1 MSDFFN
7 FVFNSVLFDS
17 QYNWKSFLQHK
28 DNFNLTEMGNKRN
41 RNLDVDNHH
50 HFREIRAPEAEASQ
64 GIETLIET
72 LGNFDYV
79 SSVRSREAALIDT
92 TQKENEMQVWTQRV
106 TDNTNRELAELR
118 NEWKARKMMREAKNS
133 RRRQSVSNRKTV
145 NKLHREQK
153 HQNA

>member
-1 MSDFFN
+1 
-7 FVFNSVLFDS
+7 
-17 QYNWKSFLQHK
+17 
-28 DNFNLTEMGNKRN
+28 MGNKRN
-41 RNLDVDNHH
+41 RNLDVGNHH

-118 NEWKARKMMREAKNS
+118 NE
-133 RRRQSVSNRKTV
+133 
-145 NKLHREQK
+145 
-153 HQNA
+153 